1 MNKQLILAATA
12 VLLACSPLHAEQMWP
27 FSSKKKKAAKIEKTD
42 SVKKEDKFD
51 KAVKDAQK
59 GSGLFDYY
67 LTKKGELLLAVTPRN
82 LKANYLLANR
92 ISEISQNSNFV
103 AGQMLGD
110 PFMIRFSADTSNVYL
125 HKVNHWERVAPN
137 DPIEKS
143 FRRNVQDPIT
153 RTFKIKAS
161 RNDTLLIDV
170 TTFFVSNDK
179 LLTPIRQSPMV
190 PGEMSAT
197 YDAAGSKLKEV
208 KVFEKNLEITSI
220 LNYTSEPDGY
230 TVTVRRSI
238 LELPEEPM
246 PVRWQDNRVGYFS
259 SKYYTYTSS
268 KDKLLTHEM
277 IHRWRI
283 EPKEGEWE
291 KYFRGELVEPERKI
305 VFYVDDAFPDKWRE
319 VVKQGVE
326 DWNKAFEAAGFKNV
340 MEARDYPD
348 DPSFDPDD
356 IRYNCIRYAVTDVAN
371 AMGPSY
377 TDPRTGEILVADVIW
392 YHNVISLVHNWRFA
406 QTGAVDPRVRKPVF
420 DDDVMR
426 ESLRYVAA
434 HEVGHTLGLMHNM
447 GASYSFPVDSLR
459 SPSFTQKYGTTPSIM
474 DYARN
479 NYVAQRGDFERGVR
493 MVPPLVGVYDI
504 HAIDWGYRI
513 FEKTRDAEE
522 ELPLLNDLL
531 AAKRDD
537 PMYEFGAQQIFLT
550 LDPTDQ
556 SEDLGNDHIKAG
568 NYGIENCKYIIANL
582 CDWFAEENRDYKDI
596 QSMYA
601 AVIGQY
607 TRYLMHVMPYL
618 GGVEYKDLVQDGRPL
633 RAVSYISAERQKQA
647 MKWLVDQV
655 LTARAWLLP
664 QELMDK
670 LGQPSTILDNATSG
684 IAGKIFS
691 PATLGS
697 IYQGERSGQKG
708 IYRVDTYLNDAYNTV
723 FASAVRGGSLTIEE
737 MNLQGAAVA
746 ALLKNSGLTGPS
758 GTALQL
764 GKGLADDGTALLARL
779 ADEALPPFVCNHP
792 ECRHDHA
799 SAGEISYYRHDMKG
813 PSLSAQVGQ
822 PLYAATLR
830 RVLSLYKQR
839 RGSGDAR
846 TRDFYEFQILKIE
859 SAFKNA
865 KL

>member
-27 FSSKKKKAAKIEKTD
+27 FSSKKKKAAKVEKTD

-51 KAVKDAQK
+51 KAVKGARK

-67 LTKKGELLLAVTPRN
+67 LTKTGELLLAVTPRN
-82 LKANYLLANR
+82 LKASYLLANR

-170 TTFFVSNDK
+170 TSFFVSNDK
-179 LLTPIRQSPMV
+179 LLTPIRQSPLV

-220 LNYTSEPDGY
+220 LNYNSEPDGY

-246 PVRWQDNRVGYFS
+246 KVRWQDNRVGYFS

-319 VVKQGVE
+319 VVKQGIE

-406 QTGAVDPRVRKPVF
+406 QTGAVDPRVRKQVF

-504 HAIDWGYRI
+504 HAINWGYRI

-582 CDWFAEENRDYKDI
+582 CDWFAEENRNYTVI

-601 AVIGQY
+601 SVIGQY

-618 GGVEYKDLVQDGRPL
+618 GGVEYKDLVQDGRSL
-633 RAVSYISAERQKQA
+633 RALSYIPRERQKKA
-647 MKWLVDQV
+647 MEWLVDQV

-670 LGQPSTILDNATSG
+670 LGQPSTILDNAASG
-684 IAGKIFS
+684 VAGKIFS

-737 MNLQGAAVA
+737 MNLQGAAVT

-764 GKGLADDGTALLARL
+764 GKGLTDDGTDLLVRM

-792 ECRHDHA
+792 ECNEA
-799 SAGEISYYRHDMKG
+799 SAGDVSYYRHDMKG

-822 PLYAATLR
+822 PLYTATLR
-830 RVLSLYKQR
+830 RVLNLYKQR

-846 TRDFYEFQILKIE
+846 TRDFYAFQILKIE
-859 SAFKNA
+859 AAFDNVK
-865 KL
+865 

>member
-27 FSSKKKKAAKIEKTD
+27 FSNKKKKAAKIEKTD

-51 KAVKDAQK
+51 KAVKGAQK

-82 LKANYLLANR
+82 LKASYLLANR

-103 AGQMLGD
+103 AGQMLND

-170 TTFFVSNDK
+170 TSFFVSNDK
-179 LLTPIRQSPMV
+179 LITPIRQSPMV
-190 PGEMSAT
+190 PGEISAT

-220 LNYTSEPDGY
+220 LNYSSEPDGY

-246 PVRWQDNRVGYFS
+246 KVRWQDNRVGYFS

-291 KYFRGELVEPERKI
+291 KYYRGELVEPERKI
-305 VFYVDDAFPDKWRE
+305 VFYVDNAFPDKWRE

-326 DWNKAFEAAGFKNV
+326 DWNTAFEAAGFKNV

-406 QTGAVDPRVRKPVF
+406 QTGAVDPRVRKQVF

-504 HAIDWGYRI
+504 HAINWGYRI

-582 CDWFAEENRDYKDI
+582 CDWFAEENRNYTVI

-601 AVIGQY
+601 SVIGQY

-618 GGVEYKDLVQDGRPL
+618 GGVEYKDLVQDGRSL
-633 RAVSYISAERQKQA
+633 RALSYIPRERQKKA
-647 MKWLVDQV
+647 MEWLVDQV

-670 LGQPSTILDNATSG
+670 LGQPSTILDNAASG
-684 IAGKIFS
+684 VAGKIFS

-737 MNLQGAAVA
+737 MNLQGAAVT

-764 GKGLADDGTALLARL
+764 GKGLTDDGTDLLVRM

-792 ECRHDHA
+792 ECNEA
-799 SAGEISYYRHDMKG
+799 SAGDVSYYRHDMKG

-822 PLYAATLR
+822 PLYTATLR
-830 RVLSLYKQR
+830 RVLNLYKQR

-846 TRDFYEFQILKIE
+846 TRDFFAFQILKIE
-859 SAFKNA
+859 AAFDNVK
-865 KL
+865 

>member
-27 FSSKKKKAAKIEKTD
+27 FSNKKKKAAKIEKTD

-51 KAVKDAQK
+51 KAVKGAQK

-82 LKANYLLANR
+82 LKASYLLANR

-103 AGQMLGD
+103 AGQMLND

-170 TTFFVSNDK
+170 TSFFVSNDK
-179 LLTPIRQSPMV
+179 LITPIRQSPMV
-190 PGEMSAT
+190 PGEISAT

-220 LNYTSEPDGY
+220 LNYSSEPDGY

-246 PVRWQDNRVGYFS
+246 KVRWQDNRVGYFS

-291 KYFRGELVEPERKI
+291 KYYRGELVEPEHKI
-305 VFYVDDAFPDKWRE
+305 VFYVDNAFPDKWRE

-326 DWNKAFEAAGFKNV
+326 DWNTAFEAAGFKNV

-406 QTGAVDPRVRKPVF
+406 QTGAVDPRVRKQVF

-493 MVPPLVGVYDI
+493 MVPPLVGVYGI
-504 HAIDWGYRI
+504 HAINWGYRI

-582 CDWFAEENRDYKDI
+582 CDWFAEENRNYTVI

-601 AVIGQY
+601 SVIGQY

-618 GGVEYKDLVQDGRPL
+618 GGVEYKDLVQDGRSL
-633 RAVSYISAERQKQA
+633 RALSYIPRERQKKA
-647 MKWLVDQV
+647 MEWLVDQV

-670 LGQPSTILDNATSG
+670 LGQPSTILDNAASG
-684 IAGKIFS
+684 VAGKIFS

-737 MNLQGAAVA
+737 MNLQGAAVT

-764 GKGLADDGTALLARL
+764 GKGLTDDGTDLLVRM

-792 ECRHDHA
+792 ECNEA
-799 SAGEISYYRHDMKG
+799 SAGDVSYYRHDMKG

-822 PLYAATLR
+822 PLYTATLR
-830 RVLSLYKQR
+830 RVLNLYKQR

-846 TRDFYEFQILKIE
+846 TRDFYAFQILKIE
-859 SAFKNA
+859 AAFDNVK
-865 KL
+865 

>member
-27 FSSKKKKAAKIEKTD
+27 FSNKKKKAAKIEKTD

-51 KAVKDAQK
+51 KAVKGAQK

-82 LKANYLLANR
+82 LKASYLLANR

-103 AGQMLGD
+103 AGQMLND

-170 TTFFVSNDK
+170 TSFFVSNDK
-179 LLTPIRQSPMV
+179 LITPIRQSPMV
-190 PGEMSAT
+190 PGEISAT

-208 KVFEKNLEITSI
+208 KVFEKNLEITGI
-220 LNYTSEPDGY
+220 LNYSSEPDGY

-246 PVRWQDNRVGYFS
+246 KVRWQDNRVGYFS

-291 KYFRGELVEPERKI
+291 KYYRGELVEPEHKI
-305 VFYVDDAFPDKWRE
+305 VFYVDNAFPDKWRE

-326 DWNKAFEAAGFKNV
+326 DWNTAFEAAGFKNV

-406 QTGAVDPRVRKPVF
+406 QTGAVDPRVRKQVF

-504 HAIDWGYRI
+504 HAINWGYRI

-582 CDWFAEENRDYKDI
+582 CDWFAEENRNYTVI

-601 AVIGQY
+601 SVIGQY

-618 GGVEYKDLVQDGRPL
+618 GGVEYKDLVQDGRSL
-633 RAVSYISAERQKQA
+633 RALSYIPRERQKKA
-647 MKWLVDQV
+647 MEWLVDQV

-670 LGQPSTILDNATSG
+670 LGQPSTILDNAASG
-684 IAGKIFS
+684 VAGKIFS

-737 MNLQGAAVA
+737 MNLQGAAVT

-764 GKGLADDGTALLARL
+764 GKGLTDDGTDLLVRM

-792 ECRHDHA
+792 ECNEA
-799 SAGEISYYRHDMKG
+799 SAGDVSYYRHDMKG

-822 PLYAATLR
+822 PLYTATLR
-830 RVLSLYKQR
+830 RVLNLYKQR

-846 TRDFYEFQILKIE
+846 TRDFYAFQILKIE
-859 SAFKNA
+859 AAFDNVK
-865 KL
+865 

>member
-27 FSSKKKKAAKIEKTD
+27 FSNKKKKAAKIEKTD

-51 KAVKDAQK
+51 KVVKGAQK

-103 AGQMLGD
+103 AGQMLND

-170 TTFFVSNDK
+170 TPFFVSNDK
-179 LLTPIRQSPMV
+179 LITPIRQSPMV
-190 PGEMSAT
+190 PGEISAT

-208 KVFEKNLEITSI
+208 KVFEKNFEITSV

-246 PVRWQDNRVGYFS
+246 KVRWQDNRVGYFS

-291 KYFRGELVEPERKI
+291 KYYRGELVEPERKI

-319 VVKQGVE
+319 VVKQGIE

-406 QTGAVDPRVRKPVF
+406 QTGAVDPRVRKQVF

-479 NYVAQRGDFERGVR
+479 NYIAQRGDFERGVR

-504 HAIDWGYRI
+504 HAINWGYRI

-582 CDWFAEENRDYKDI
+582 CNWFAEENRNYTVI

-601 AVIGQY
+601 SVIGQY

-618 GGVEYKDLVQDGRPL
+618 GGVEYKDLVQDGRSL
-633 RAVSYISAERQKQA
+633 RALSYIPRERQKKA
-647 MKWLVDQV
+647 MEWLVDQV

-670 LGQPSTILDNATSG
+670 LGQPSTILDNATAG

-708 IYRVDTYLNDAYNTV
+708 IYRVDTYLSDAYNTV

-737 MNLQGAAVA
+737 MNLQGAAVTT
-746 ALLKNSGLTGPS
+746 LLKNSGLTAPS
-758 GTALQL
+758 GTAIQL
-764 GKGLADDGTALLARL
+764 GKGLTDEGTDLLVRM

-792 ECRHDHA
+792 ECNEA
-799 SAGEISYYRHDMKG
+799 SAGDVSYYRHDMKG

-822 PLYAATLR
+822 PLYTATLR
-830 RVLSLYKQR
+830 RVLNLYKQR

-846 TRDFYEFQILKIE
+846 TRDFYAFQILKIE
-859 SAFKNA
+859 AAFDNVK
-865 KL
+865 

>member
-27 FSSKKKKAAKIEKTD
+27 FSNKKKKAAKIEKTD

-51 KAVKDAQK
+51 KAVKGAQK

-82 LKANYLLANR
+82 LKASYLLANR

-103 AGQMLGD
+103 AGQMLND

-170 TTFFVSNDK
+170 TSFFVSNDK
-179 LLTPIRQSPMV
+179 LITPIRQSPMV
-190 PGEMSAT
+190 PGEISAT

-220 LNYTSEPDGY
+220 LNYSSEPDGY

-246 PVRWQDNRVGYFS
+246 KVRWQDNRVGYFS

-291 KYFRGELVEPERKI
+291 KYYRGELVEPERKI
-305 VFYVDDAFPDKWRE
+305 VFYVDNAFPDKWRE

-326 DWNKAFEAAGFKNV
+326 DWNTAFEAAGFKNV

-406 QTGAVDPRVRKPVF
+406 QTGAVDPRVRKQVF

-504 HAIDWGYRI
+504 HAINWGYRI

-582 CDWFAEENRDYKDI
+582 CDWFAEENRNYTVI

-601 AVIGQY
+601 SVIGQY

-618 GGVEYKDLVQDGRPL
+618 GGVEYKDLVQDGRSL
-633 RAVSYISAERQKQA
+633 RALSYIPRERQKKA
-647 MKWLVDQV
+647 MEWLVDQV

-670 LGQPSTILDNATSG
+670 LGQPSTILDNAASG
-684 IAGKIFS
+684 VAGKIFS

-697 IYQGERSGQKG
+697 IYQGESSGQKG

-737 MNLQGAAVA
+737 MNLQGAAVT

-764 GKGLADDGTALLARL
+764 GKGLTDDGTDLLVRM

-792 ECRHDHA
+792 ECNEA
-799 SAGEISYYRHDMKG
+799 SAGDVSYYRHDMKG

-822 PLYAATLR
+822 PLYTATLR
-830 RVLSLYKQR
+830 RVLNLYKQR

-846 TRDFYEFQILKIE
+846 TRDFYAFQILKIE
-859 SAFKNA
+859 AAFDNVK
-865 KL
+865 

>member
-27 FSSKKKKAAKIEKTD
+27 FSNKKKKAAKIEKTD

-103 AGQMLGD
+103 AGQMLND

-170 TTFFVSNDK
+170 TPFFVSNDK
-179 LLTPIRQSPMV
+179 LITPIRQSPMV
-190 PGEMSAT
+190 PGEISAT

-208 KVFEKNLEITSI
+208 KVFEKNFEITSV

-246 PVRWQDNRVGYFS
+246 KVRWQDNRVGYFS

-291 KYFRGELVEPERKI
+291 KYYRGELVEPERKI

-319 VVKQGVE
+319 VVKQGIE

-406 QTGAVDPRVRKPVF
+406 QTGAVDPRVRKQVF

-479 NYVAQRGDFERGVR
+479 NYIAQRGDFERGVR

-504 HAIDWGYRI
+504 HAINWGYRI

-582 CDWFAEENRDYKDI
+582 CNWFAEENRNYTVI

-601 AVIGQY
+601 SVIGQY

-618 GGVEYKDLVQDGRPL
+618 GGVEYKDLVQDGRSL
-633 RAVSYISAERQKQA
+633 RALSYIPRERQKKA
-647 MKWLVDQV
+647 MEWLVDQV

-670 LGQPSTILDNATSG
+670 LGQPSTILDNATAG

-708 IYRVDTYLNDAYNTV
+708 IYRVDTYLSDAYNTV

-737 MNLQGAAVA
+737 MNLQGAAVTT
-746 ALLKNSGLTGPS
+746 LLKNSGLTAPS
-758 GTALQL
+758 GTAIQL
-764 GKGLADDGTALLARL
+764 GKGLTDEGTDLLVRM

-792 ECRHDHA
+792 ECNEA
-799 SAGEISYYRHDMKG
+799 SAGDVSYYRHDMKG

-822 PLYAATLR
+822 PLYTATLR
-830 RVLSLYKQR
+830 RVLNLYKQR

-846 TRDFYEFQILKIE
+846 TRDFYAFQILKIE
-859 SAFKNA
+859 AAFDNVK
-865 KL
+865 